1 MNVIQRKLEVETS
14 KEIILQT
21 ILKNKENLDTNLIAD
36 AIKDYVKNHE
46 NYDFE
51 KKDFWKSFQ
60 KNEKIVKFRPEP
72 SIVGCD

>member
-1 MNVIQRKLEVETS
+1 MNVSQRKLEVETS
-14 KEIILQT
+14 KEILLQT

-51 KKDFWKSFQ
+51 KKRLLEVIS
-60 KNEKIVKFRPEP
+60 EK
-72 SIVGCD
+72 